1 MPIGN
6 YATNPHTPASP
17 SGWIA
22 ATGSRVKR
30 SKQYTIPF
38 LAGAKKASYFLVSQK
53 TELLHNFVYLKG
65 AA

>member
-6 YATNPHTPASP
+6 YAINLHIPASP
-17 SGWIA
+17 SGRT
-22 ATGSRVKR
+22 ATRALGS
-30 SKQYTIPF
+30 SGAKQYIIPF

-53 TELLHNFVYLKG
+53 TELLHNFLPLKG